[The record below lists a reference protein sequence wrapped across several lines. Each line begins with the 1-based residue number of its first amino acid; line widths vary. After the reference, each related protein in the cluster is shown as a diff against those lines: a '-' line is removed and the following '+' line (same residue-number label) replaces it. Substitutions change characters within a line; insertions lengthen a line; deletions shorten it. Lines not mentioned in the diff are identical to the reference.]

1 MNWPRTVGVL
11 CILAGLSAAPVL
23 STRARI
29 VEAEAAPAGA
39 APEARIARANG
50 RTGLGVE
57 LEVMHLRLELA
68 WFESVPITPGRRVV
82 FSWLRPSGAS
92 RLVPDV
98 HEGARSD
105 AVQQVET
112 RRPARFH

>member
-23 STRARI
+23 TTRARI

-39 APEARIARANG
+39 APGTRIARANG

-57 LEVMHLRLELA
+57 VEVMDLRLELA
-68 WFESVPITPGRRVV
+68 WFESVPISPGRRVV
-82 FSWLRPSGAS
+82 FSWLRPSPG
-92 RLVPDV
+92 
-98 HEGARSD
+98 E
-105 AVQQVET
+105 
-112 RRPARFH
+112 